1 MQAPVSPTPGS
12 CGLSDHPCRKAIEGG
27 GQLADILAGM
37 PEIVEALGSVDAIR
51 HHCDPANYLGLSG
64 QMVDRALG
72 VAAQMKH
79 RRCDTRP
86 ADDIA
91 EVGHRNFVG
100 LHALSDPTKCA
111 LSRVL
116 NGQPAH
122 AVCCCSGARTS

>member
-79 RRCDTRP
+79 
-86 ADDIA
+86 
-91 EVGHRNFVG
+91 
-100 LHALSDPTKCA
+100 K
-111 LSRVL
+111 
-116 NGQPAH
+116 
-122 AVCCCSGARTS
+122 AV